1 LSPWWLRPTS
11 EGAENE
17 DKEKREEQQEPTSP
31 LPAAQAAPLAQAVRP
46 IPADEGNAAPKRS
59 TPEGDLEGAGTAG
72 VPAAP
77 AAPPADTALRPA
89 DTAAAPAHQPAQ
101 PARPASSEPYRSFW
115 QPREPAPFWEDAA
128 SPAQPAQAPAAAAGS
143 RQRPPLAPE
152 GAQSD
157 DPTTGG
163 AAAAAPMT
171 PRASEAS
178 STAGLDEADAPT
190 EPRGPREPREAEQP
204 APAAVTAGRRARS
217 EPRGLHPI
225 AAPFPAAVEP
235 ADADLEVEGEGE
247 GEGEGETEER
257 DEESRPGVRK
267 KRSRRGRGGRRKN
280 GRAAAGAGTGAPE
293 PAEDEDDDSGP
304 DEAPAQFPSAASAP
318 SVPPPAPLAPR
329 APRAGGA
336 GESYV
341 IAASDLDS
349 MSREIIISVPDR
361 QRPQHEERK
370 IAVFCDF
377 ENIALGVRDSE
388 ISKLDIGLI
397 LERLLEKGKIIVK
410 KAYADWER
418 YSDYKRPFHEAAIEL
433 IDIPQKFYSG
443 KNSADIKMVVDAMDL
458 SYSKEHLDT
467 FVILSGDSD
476 FSPLVS
482 KLKENNKYVIGIGVK
497 NSSSNLL
504 VDNCDEF
511 IYYEDIW
518 RDAQKGPKLD
528 GLSKKTAEAFS
539 LMVESIQALL
549 RENKDV
555 LWGSMIKQTMQRK
568 KPSFNE
574 GYYGYSTFSELLEDA
589 ERKNI
594 VKLKKDQRSG
604 TYIVTGFAK
613 SGDAGPGRRQA

>member
-1 LSPWWLRPTS
+1 MSPWWQRPTS
-11 EGAENE
+11 EGAANE
-17 DKEKREEQQEPTSP
+17 EKQEQADKSESTPA
-31 LPAAQAAPLAQAVRP
+31 LPAKPASPATAPTAPTADSASSSRFLSEGVERVEGVAGTQRASDSFHAGRTGDAGAAAPVTPAAGTAPEAEPFATRRADTSHPAQQLDLQASPEHSEPYRAFWEPREPVP
-46 IPADEGNAAPKRS
+46 SQEAAPGPPQPAAAAAPAAAWR
-59 TPEGDLEGAGTAG
+59 TPEGTDLGSAAAAVPPAAEPAESAGDLGYEAAARSRHEPRG
-72 VPAAP
+72 PRPIAAPFQPSEPAAP
-77 AAPPADTALRPA
+77 AA
-89 DTAAAPAHQPAQ
+89 
-101 PARPASSEPYRSFW
+101 SEPL
-115 QPREPAPFWEDAA
+115 E
-128 SPAQPAQAPAAAAGS
+128 
-143 RQRPPLAPE
+143 L
-152 GAQSD
+152 
-157 DPTTGG
+157 
-163 AAAAAPMT
+163 
-171 PRASEAS
+171 
-178 STAGLDEADAPT
+178 
-190 EPRGPREPREAEQP
+190 EAE
-204 APAAVTAGRRARS
+204 A
-217 EPRGLHPI
+217 
-225 AAPFPAAVEP
+225 
-235 ADADLEVEGEGE
+235 EGDGE
-247 GEGEGETEER
+247 AEER
-257 DEESRPGVRK
+257 DEEGRPEVKK
-267 KRSRRGRGGRRKN
+267 KRSRRSRGGRRKN
-280 GRAAAGAGTGAPE
+280 GRAAAGATGG
-293 PAEDEDDDSGP
+293 AEQAEEDDDEDAGP
-304 DEAPAQFPSAASAP
+304 EELPAQLAPAPSAS
-318 SVPPPAPLAPR
+318 LAPGPLQLT
-329 APRAGGA
+329 PRATRS

-341 IAASDLDS
+341 ISANDLDS
-349 MSREIIISVPDR
+349 ASREIIISVPDR

-388 ISKLDIGLI
+388 ISKFDIGLI

-539 LMVESIQALL
+539 LMVESIQALV

>member
-1 LSPWWLRPTS
+1 LDLPTS
-11 EGAENE
+11 
-17 DKEKREEQQEPTSP
+17 T
-31 LPAAQAAPLAQAVRP
+31 PAAGPNAPQPYRAFWQPRSPAPAAEDAPAVAPVPAVSAQ
-46 IPADEGNAAPKRS
+46 
-59 TPEGDLEGAGTAG
+59 T
-72 VPAAP
+72 PAAP
-77 AAPPADTALRPA
+77 AAR
-89 DTAAAPAHQPAQ
+89 
-101 PARPASSEPYRSFW
+101 
-115 QPREPAPFWEDAA
+115 
-128 SPAQPAQAPAAAAGS
+128 
-143 RQRPPLAPE
+143 
-152 GAQSD
+152 
-157 DPTTGG
+157 GG
-163 AAAAAPMT
+163 AAAVLPEGARAVETHEDPSRGRYDSPGRQPAAPS
-171 PRASEAS
+171 AALAGEAAADDLEGDSE
-178 STAGLDEADAPT
+178 LDSAAESEGESESGEADGDLRP
-190 EPRGPREPREAEQP
+190 EA
-204 APAAVTAGRRARS
+204 
-217 EPRGLHPI
+217 
-225 AAPFPAAVEP
+225 
-235 ADADLEVEGEGE
+235 
-247 GEGEGETEER
+247 
-257 DEESRPGVRK
+257 RK
-267 KRSRRGRGGRRKN
+267 KRSRRSRGGRRKN
-280 GRAAAGAGTGAPE
+280 GRAAAAGGA
-293 PAEDEDDDSGP
+293 AEAADDDEEDATF
-304 DEAPAQFPSAASAP
+304 DEPPAPPAPAQL
-318 SVPPPAPLAPR
+318 VPPPAGR
-329 APRAGGA
+329 AARA

-341 IAASDLDS
+341 ISAGELDS
-349 MSREIIISVPDR
+349 MTREIIISVPDR

-539 LMVESIQALL
+539 LMVESIQALV

-594 VKLKKDQRSG
+594 IKLKKDQRSG

-613 SGDAGPGRRQA
+613 TGDAAGPAAPIGAGRRQA

>member
-1 LSPWWLRPTS
+1 VT
-11 EGAENE
+11 E
-17 DKEKREEQQEPTSP
+17 
-31 LPAAQAAPLAQAVRP
+31 
-46 IPADEGNAAPKRS
+46 
-59 TPEGDLEGAGTAG
+59 
-72 VPAAP
+72 
-77 AAPPADTALRPA
+77 
-89 DTAAAPAHQPAQ
+89 AAAPAPATGLGAGLTAPPVPRWASAE
-101 PARPASSEPYRSFW
+101 PAHDTPSPRTATESPERRSFW
-115 QPREPAPFWEDAA
+115 QPRLPAPALDGAPPSEPLLGAAHEGAESGLSAASGASFGGDLMDPAAHLGMPEPFRLSPPHAAAA
-128 SPAQPAQAPAAAAGS
+128 SPLQQAGAPAAGS
-143 RQRPPLAPE
+143 HHGAFSASESGAEANLFAPLAPVTPISS
-152 GAQSD
+152 ALDAADSD
-157 DPTTGG
+157 NDGDG
-163 AAAAAPMT
+163 D
-171 PRASEAS
+171 
-178 STAGLDEADAPT
+178 LDADAP
-190 EPRGPREPREAEQP
+190 EAADGEAE
-204 APAAVTAGRRARS
+204 G
-217 EPRGLHPI
+217 E
-225 AAPFPAAVEP
+225 
-235 ADADLEVEGEGE
+235 ADDG
-247 GEGEGETEER
+247 
-257 DEESRPGVRK
+257 RPGAKK
-267 KRSRRGRGGRRKN
+267 KRSRRSRGGRRKN
-280 GRAAAGAGTGAPE
+280 GRAAAAPAGTGAAGAGNGE
-293 PAEDEDDDSGP
+293 LTEEDDDELTA
-304 DEAPAQFPSAASAP
+304 DEAQPFSPAPIGAMAQPFAP
-318 SVPPPAPLAPR
+318 SPVATMTPR
-329 APRAGGA
+329 TARS

-341 IAASDLDS
+341 ISANDLES

-539 LMVESIQALL
+539 LMVESIQALV

-589 ERKNI
+589 ARKSI

-613 SGDAGPGRRQA
+613 SSDAGPGRRLG